1 MSRFN
6 PEPSHVGIPLDP
18 VIVQFRA
25 VQFRAFQTPQEAVK
39 SERPQPGSFQY
50 RGTPW
55 FRFVENV

>member
-18 VIVQFRA
+18 VI

-50 RGTPW
+50 RGTQR